1 MACLFTSMFT
11 GAVCISMRKELD
23 INNDK
28 KPWRRRRRLASHVVC
43 MYSTCITAFVLLLQL
58 IVLEGPATGPRLAFL
73 PSLPAPGTETFLLS
87 SESFTFD
94 TKY

>member
-28 KPWRRRRRLASHVVC
+28 KPWRRRRTLASHVLC
-43 MYSTCITAFVLLLQL
+43 ILITAFVLLLQL

-73 PSLPAPGTETFLLS
+73 PSSPAPGTETFLLS